1 MNFVGR
7 SRAFKDVNLNI
18 IDKFMA
24 WWESIKVKVDALQ
37 VTTERERERERWQPL
52 TLDKMLSE
60 DNVIIKNKHDV
71 IFFAELWSFELCF

>member
-1 MNFVGR
+1 MDYELRWDR

-37 VTTERERERERWQPL
+37 VTTEREREREM
-52 TLDKMLSE
+52 TTID
-60 DNVIIKNKHDV
+60 IG
-71 IFFAELWSFELCF
+71 

>member
-1 MNFVGR
+1 MDYELRWDR

-37 VTTERERERERWQPL
+37 VTTEREREREREREM
-52 TLDKMLSE
+52 TTID
-60 DNVIIKNKHDV
+60 IG
-71 IFFAELWSFELCF
+71 